1 MSAPN
6 EGMHLAREAQSFTEK
21 MRDNL
26 VTGDVDP
33 RGSQGGAI
41 PAQLPRKVT
50 AFDRMDDEMNTKL
63 QLMDPKTGMTPFGQ
77 VYYDEKV
84 GRWLERKAAAVET
97 ANLDAWFNK
106 EFNKPN
112 LADRQFAQQIY
123 PEFYREREKL
133 MMERAQEVLKLK
145 MIQLRGPQ
153 SKEDMYKL
161 WMLNTGRV
169 QLPEDWDRIGS
180 DGGQVGNL
188 AAQQRNFRSGLVR
201 LPLFDSVST
210 RDAGTTTRF
219 GDRRA
224 GNTPFY
230 QSTQTEST
238 ANPFY
243 VSPSQATTTAEFRP
257 LQQGGDTFGQRFVA
271 GLKNQ

>member
-26 VTGDVDP
+26 VTGNVQTQ
-33 RGSQGGAI
+33 GTQGGAI
-41 PAQLPRKVT
+41 PAQLPRKIV

-63 QLMDPKTGMTPFGQ
+63 QLMDDKGMTPFGQ

-84 GRWLERKAAAVET
+84 GKWLERKAAAVET

-169 QLPEDWDRIGS
+169 QLPADWDRIGS
-180 DGGQVGNL
+180 DGGQPGDP
-188 AAQQRNFRSGLVR
+188 ARRKSNFSSGLVR
-201 LPLFDSVST
+201 LPLFDSAPT
-210 RDAGTTTRF
+210 RAQGPDTRF
-219 GDRRA
+219 GDLQA
-224 GNTPFY
+224 PNTPFY
-230 QSTQTEST
+230 DGAQTGSK

-243 VSPSQATTTAEFRP
+243 VPSSQKTLDSDFAP
-257 LQQGGDTFGQRFVA
+257 LQGGGNTFGSRFVK
-271 GLKNQ
+271 GLRQQ

>member
-26 VTGDVDP
+26 VTGDVQ
-33 RGSQGGAI
+33 RQGTQGGAI
-41 PAQLPRKVT
+41 PAQLPRKVV
-50 AFDRMDDEMNTKL
+50 AFDRMDDEMNTKM
-63 QLMDPKTGMTPFGQ
+63 QMMDDKGMTPFGQ
-77 VYYDEKV
+77 VYYDDKV

-169 QLPEDWDRIGS
+169 ELPDDWDRIGS
-180 DGGQVGNL
+180 DGGQVGNTD
-188 AAQQRNFRSGLVR
+188 AQQRNFRSGLVR
-201 LPLFDSVST
+201 LPLFDS
-210 RDAGTTTRF
+210 AGTRSQGPDTRF
-219 GDRRA
+219 GDTTAR
-224 GNTPFY
+224 NTPFY
-230 QSTQTEST
+230 QASQTSN
-238 ANPFY
+238 ASNPFY
-243 VSPSQATTTAEFRP
+243 VPTTENTSARQFRP
-257 LQQGGDTFGQRFVA
+257 LQSGGGTFGQRFVG
-271 GLKNQ
+271 GLRQQ

>member
-6 EGMHLAREAQSFTEK
+6 EGMHLAREAQSLTEK

-26 VTGDVDP
+26 VTGSVQEQ
-33 RGSQGGAI
+33 GAQGGAV
-41 PAQLPRKVT
+41 PAQLPRKIT

-63 QLMDPKTGMTPFGQ
+63 QLMDPNTGMTPFGQ

-106 EFNKPN
+106 EFNKPD
-112 LADRQFAQQIY
+112 LASRQFAQQLY

-161 WMLNTGRV
+161 WLLNTGRV
-169 QLPEDWDRIGS
+169 QLPHDWDRIGS
-180 DGGQVGNL
+180 DGGQ
-188 AAQQRNFRSGLVR
+188 AADPTKRGVNFRKGLVR
-201 LPLFDSVST
+201 LPLFDTADT
-210 RDAGTTTRF
+210 RGLAATTRF
-219 GDRRA
+219 GDPRA
-224 GNTPFY
+224 DNPPFHQ
-230 QSTQTEST
+230 QSQIAAA
-238 ANPFY
+238 ANPFA
-243 VSPSQATTTAEFRP
+243 VPPSNDVDRANFRP
-257 LQQGGDTFGQRFVA
+257 LAQGNQTFGREFVE
-271 GLKNQ
+271 GLRRQ